1 MELSSRTIEERRF
14 SSAMRGYDRTE
25 VDSFLGEVAR
35 VMGGLEERLAIA
47 ERRAAQSETEIAD
60 LRTRVDK
67 ELQEAT
73 EARRRIIN
81 EAKREALAINAGV
94 EQPGDA
100 SIVVDAAER
109 AAAIVA
115 EAETKA
121 MLRLQ
126 EVDEIV
132 DTARQEAERTVA
144 TAQEDA
150 ATTRAE
156 ASLVLSDARRRA
168 KEVRAAAE
176 AERSSVVGDISELK
190 RIAEV
195 ARTGGSDL
203 ESLEIANIILTS
215 GAEIT
220 IDLRD
225 EVAAPA
231 RSSLD

>member
-14 SSAMRGYDRTE
+14 SSAMRGYDRGE
-25 VDSFLGEVAR
+25 VDSLLGEVAR
-35 VMGGLEERLAIA
+35 VMGGLEEHLAIA
-47 ERRAAQSETEIAD
+47 ERRAAQSETEIVD
-60 LRTRVDK
+60 LRTRVDQ

-81 EAKREALAINAGV
+81 EARREALAISAGA
-94 EQPGDA
+94 ERPGDA
-100 SIVVDAAER
+100 SIMVDAAER

-115 EAETKA
+115 EAEAKA
-121 MLRLQ
+121 TLRLR
-126 EVDEIV
+126 ETDEIV
-132 DTARQEAERTVA
+132 STAREEADRTVA

-168 KEVRAAAE
+168 KEVRASAE
-176 AERSSVVGDISELK
+176 ADRATVVLDISELK
-190 RIAEV
+190 RVADA

-215 GAEIT
+215 GSEIT

-225 EVAAPA
+225 EAVTPA
-231 RSSLD
+231 TTAID